1 MSESPVRRKAARST
15 SISRDLCSAVNVSNT
30 DTTVKADSTV
40 CGKCISVGYFSGDC
54 TSETI
59 KCYHYAEDHFALSAR
74 CRQNI
79 FQFEVA
85 QVMAKQRMQGR
96 DAVEVVKRRYPDRV
110 TSYASALSRI
120 NRASNTATV
129 PRNIADGTGTG
140 TGAVGRA
147 LEQRVEMD
155 IEEQKLTIG

>member
-1 MSESPVRRKAARST
+1 MVSVLALDT
-15 SISRDLCSAVNVSNT
+15 SLE
-30 DTTVKADSTV
+30 TVLAKQ
-40 CGKCISVGYFSGDC
+40 
-54 TSETI
+54 I
-59 KCYHYAEDHFALSAR
+59 KCYHCAEDHFAWSAR

-79 FQFEVA
+79 FQSELA
-85 QVMAKQRMQGR
+85 HAMAKQRLYRR